1 MSARPVA
8 SVRRTLL
15 WNASLQAALVVVIVV
30 LANLVASRSF
40 VRMDLSGDGLYGL
53 HESTRALATKLDKPL
68 VVKVYL
74 TEGLQAPYGNHGRY
88 VRDLLAELG
97 AYARGRLR
105 VEVLDPAT
113 DPELERQAVGFGV
126 QPLDYSFR
134 EADRAELRRVW
145 MGAVLL
151 YGDRQEVL
159 PSMTDLGTLEYD
171 LAVALHRLQ
180 APSAQPPVVGFT
192 LGHGEPD
199 LAKPEGP
206 LRGMVEQI
214 ARRYPV
220 RAVDLGGAGGI
231 PEDVQA
237 LLIVGP
243 QRPFTDRE
251 LYQVDQYLMR
261 GGAAGFFL
269 TNTRPDMKTLRTAR
283 VTGGLE
289 PLVGHY
295 GIKVGRDL
303 VLDRVQN
310 GTMRFPVRSGNAQ
323 AFREV
328 SYPLLPR
335 ATDLAHDSVLVGGL
349 SELLFPFAATLTLP
363 DSLPPGVDAQVLA
376 RSSAASGAVTEVPS
390 ADPNELR
397 KLLDGER
404 RGPFP
409 LLVALTGPLRSFYET
424 RPVPA
429 PEPDAAPTDPEN
441 AAEPA
446 RIAEGAD
453 TRLLVSGSA
462 DFVAN
467 NPDFVL
473 NAVDWMVQDEAL
485 IGIRGRTAPQA
496 PLAPTS
502 AQAQTMWKVGAM
514 LLGPGLLMIFG
525 LVRAARRRLP
535 ARRSAT
541 PEGSA

>member
-1 MSARPVA
+1 MSTKPA
-8 SVRRTLL
+8 SARRTLL
-15 WNASLQAALVVVIVV
+15 ANATLQAAIVV
-30 LANLVASRSF
+30 GIVALANVVAARHF
-40 VRMDLSGDGLYGL
+40 LRADLSGDGLYSL
-53 HESTRALATKLDKPL
+53 HESTRSLATKLDKPL

-88 VRDLLAELG
+88 IRDLLDELG

-113 DPELERQAVGFGV
+113 DPEFEKQAVGFGI

-159 PSMTDLGTLEYD
+159 PSLTDLGTLEYD
-171 LAVALHRLQ
+171 LAVALHRLE
-180 APSAQPPVVGFT
+180 APSALPPVVGFT
-192 LGHGEPD
+192 VGHGEPD

-206 LRGMVEQI
+206 LRGLVEQV

-220 RAVDLGGAGGI
+220 RAVDLGGVGGI
-231 PEDVQA
+231 PEDVRA
-237 LLIVGP
+237 LVVVGP
-243 QRPFTDRE
+243 QRPFSDRE

-269 TNTRPDMKTLRTAR
+269 TNTRPDLKTMRTAR

-289 PLVGHY
+289 PMVGHY
-295 GIKVGRDL
+295 GLKVGRDL
-303 VLDRVQN
+303 VIDRVQN
-310 GTMRFPVRSGNAQ
+310 GTMRFPVRSGSAQ

-335 ATDLAHDSVLVGGL
+335 ATDLARESVLVGGL

-363 DSLPPGVDAQVLA
+363 DTLPPGVNAQVLA

-424 RPVPA
+424 RAAPA
-429 PEPDAAPTDPEN
+429 PEPDATPTDPEN
-441 AAEPA
+441 PAEPA

-502 AQAQTMWKVGAM
+502 ARAQTMWKLGAM
-514 LLGPGLLMIFG
+514 VLGPGVLVLFG
-525 LVRAARRRLP
+525 LLRAARRRVP
-535 ARRSAT
+535 ARRT
-541 PEGSA
+541 PTSTGRPS